1 MPEELLY
8 RRLTWKEI
16 AITSLLAVLLGI
28 LSVGTS
34 TLQQTVI
41 SFLTN

>member
-28 LSVGTS
+28 SVGTS

-41 SFLTN
+41 SFLMN